1 MIFLKAYSAENK
13 SRKEIFNWTFT
24 RNSVPLFVE
33 KDLVLQPSLNQKFF
47 RGKQRSRTNVVCASS
62 SHH

>member
-1 MIFLKAYSAENK
+1 MNFLKAYSAENK

-24 RNSVPLFVE
+24 RNSVPLRLKTFA
-33 KDLVLQPSLNQKFF
+33 LQPSFNQKCF
-47 RGKQRSRTNVVCASS
+47 REKQSSPTNVVCASS